1 MLDVKLIFV
10 DLFPPKFKKKSPLQN
25 AIIHKCNVEELFRKK
40 KKQNTLPW
48 CILNIEQTIEKIN
61 HEFIFQRKTHDIFFL
76 HNNT

>member
-40 KKQNTLPW
+40 KTEHSPMMHFK
-48 CILNIEQTIEKIN
+48 
-61 HEFIFQRKTHDIFFL
+61 H
-76 HNNT
+76 